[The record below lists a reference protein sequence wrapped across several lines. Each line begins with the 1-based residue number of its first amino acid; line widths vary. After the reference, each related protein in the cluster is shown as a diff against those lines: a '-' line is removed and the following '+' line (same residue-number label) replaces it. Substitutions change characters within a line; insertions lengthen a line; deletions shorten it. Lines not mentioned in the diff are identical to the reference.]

1 MILSAFDLNEPVPE
15 LNRPHA
21 LAIIR
26 PWIDVSDVGSLV
38 LSCLET
44 YLGAKELGELARPGD
59 FFDFTRYRPTLIRKE
74 NSSEVIVPNTTVTYG
89 ITSGVQSDS
98 HDFVFLR
105 LLEPHMRAE
114 AYVDSIIE
122 LFKNLGVK
130 RYCLIGSMFD
140 MVPYTRPLLVTGNA
154 SNPELQN
161 ELALVNVR
169 HSDYHG
175 ITSILTLISS
185 RASQLGI
192 ETCSMIVHLPNY
204 LTMEED
210 YRGEKRLM
218 EVISFLYGFSLPK
231 EDMEK
236 AHEQEEQVRM
246 IAEQMLKQD
255 PRLGEI
261 LKELEVH
268 YDAGVKQDQKETKLS
283 PEVEKFLLDLDR
295 RFRQESP

>member
-1 MILSAFDLNEPVPE
+1 
-15 LNRPHA
+15 

-26 PWIDVSDVGSLV
+26 PWTDVSGVGSLV
-38 LSCLET
+38 LSCLEA
-44 YLGAKELGELARPGD
+44 YLGAKELGKLAQPGD
-59 FFDFTRYRPTLIRKE
+59 FFDFTRYRPTLIWKE
-74 NSSEVIVPNTTVTYG
+74 NSSEVIVPNTSVTYG
-89 ITSGVQSDS
+89 ITHGIQPGS

-114 AYVDSIIE
+114 VYVDSVIE
-122 LFKNLGVK
+122 LFKNFGVK
-130 RYCLIGSMFD
+130 RYCLLGSMFD

-161 ELALVNVR
+161 KLALVDVR
-169 HSDYHG
+169 HSDYQG
-175 ITSILTLISS
+175 STSILSLIGN
-185 RASQLGI
+185 RALELGI

-218 EVISFLYGFSLPK
+218 EIISLLYGFSLPK
-231 EDMEK
+231 EDKEK
-236 AHEQEEQVRM
+236 ADEQEEQVRL

-261 LKELEVH
+261 LKQLEDR
-268 YDAGVKQDQKETKLS
+268 YDSGVKQDQKETRLS

>member
-1 MILSAFDLNEPVPE
+1 MRLNSFDLGEPVPE
-15 LNRPHA
+15 LNQPHA

-26 PWIDVSDVGSLV
+26 PWTDIGSVGSLV

-44 YLGAKELGELARPGD
+44 YLGAKALGELARPGE
-59 FFDFTRYRPTLIRKE
+59 FFDFTRYRPTLVRQE
-74 NSSEVIVPNTTVTYG
+74 NNTEIVVPNTTITHG
-89 ITSGVQSDS
+89 IQPGS
-98 HDFVFLR
+98 HDFIFLR
-105 LLEPHMRAE
+105 LLEPHMQAE
-114 AYVDSIIE
+114 AYVDSVIE
-122 LFKNLGVK
+122 LFKNFGVK
-130 RYCLIGSMFD
+130 RYCLLGSIFD

-161 ELALVNVR
+161 ELALVNIR
-169 HSDYHG
+169 HSDYQG
-175 ITSILTLISS
+175 TTSILSLIGS

-218 EVISFLYGFSLPK
+218 EVISFLYGFTLPK

-236 AHEQEEQVRM
+236 ANEQEEQVRL

-261 LKELEVH
+261 LKQLEAN
-268 YDAGVKQDQKETKLS
+268 YDSGVKQDQTETKLS

-295 RFRQESP
+295 RFRQDSP

>member
-1 MILSAFDLNEPVPE
+1 MRLNSFDLNEPIPE
-15 LNRPHA
+15 LYQPHA

-26 PWIDVSDVGSLV
+26 PWTDVSGVGSLV
-38 LSCLET
+38 LSCLEDR
-44 YLGAKELGELARPGD
+44 LGAKELGQLTRPGD
-59 FFDFTRYRPTLIRKE
+59 FFDFTRYRPTLSRKE
-74 NSSEVIVPNTTVTYG
+74 HSSEVIVPNTTITYG
-89 ITSGVQSDS
+89 ISHGTQSDS
-98 HDFVFLR
+98 HDFIFLR
-105 LLEPHMRAE
+105 LLEPHMQAE
-114 AYVDSIIE
+114 AYVDSVIE

-130 RYCLIGSMFD
+130 RYCLLGSMFD

-169 HSDYHG
+169 HSDYQG
-175 ITSILTLISS
+175 ITSILSLIGN
-185 RASQLGI
+185 RAIQLGM

-218 EVISFLYGFSLPK
+218 EVISFLYGFSLPN

-236 AHEQEEQVRM
+236 AHEQEEQVRL

-261 LKELEVH
+261 LKQLETH
-268 YDAGVKQDQKETKLS
+268 YDAGVKQDQKETRLS

>member
-1 MILSAFDLNEPVPE
+1 MRLSAFDLNEPVPE
-15 LNRPHA
+15 LNQPHV

-26 PWIDVSDVGSLV
+26 PWTDVSGVGSLA

-44 YLGAKELGELARPGD
+44 YLGAKELGRLVQPGD

-122 LFKNLGVK
+122 LFKHFGAK
-130 RYCLIGSMFD
+130 RYCLLGSTFD

-169 HSDYHG
+169 HSDYQG
-175 ITSILTLISS
+175 TTSILSLIGN

-192 ETCSMIVHLPNY
+192 ETCSMIVHLPSY

-236 AHEQEEQVRM
+236 AHEQEEQVRL
-246 IAEQMLKQD
+246 IAEKMLKQD

>member
-1 MILSAFDLNEPVPE
+1 MRLSAFDISEPVPE
-15 LNRPHA
+15 LNQPHA

-26 PWIDVSDVGSLV
+26 PWTDVSGVGSLV
-38 LSCLET
+38 LSCLEA
-44 YLGAKELGELARPGD
+44 YLVAKELGKLVQPGD

-74 NSSEVIVPNTTVTYG
+74 NSSEVIVPNTTITYG
-89 ITSGVQSDS
+89 ITNGTQSGS

-105 LLEPHMRAE
+105 LLEPHMQAE
-114 AYVDSIIE
+114 AYVDSVIE
-122 LFKNLGVK
+122 LFKNFGVK
-130 RYCLIGSMFD
+130 RYCLLGSMFD

-154 SNPELQN
+154 NNPELQN
-161 ELALVNVR
+161 ELALVDVR
-169 HSDYHG
+169 HSDYQG
-175 ITSILTLISS
+175 PTSILSLIGS

-192 ETCSMIVHLPNY
+192 ETCNMMVHLPNY

-218 EVISFLYGFSLPK
+218 EIISLLYGFSLPK

-236 AHEQEEQVRM
+236 ANEQEEQVRL
-246 IAEQMLKQD
+246 ISEQILKQD
-255 PRLGEI
+255 PKLLEI
-261 LKELEVH
+261 LKQLEAH
-268 YDAGVKQDQKETKLS
+268 YDAGAKQDQKETKLS

>member
-1 MILSAFDLNEPVPE
+1 MRLSAFDLKDPNPE
-15 LNRPHA
+15 LNQPHA

-26 PWIDVSDVGSLV
+26 PWTDVSGVGSLV
-38 LSCLET
+38 LSCLEA
-44 YLGAKELGELARPGD
+44 YLGAKELGKLAQPGD
-59 FFDFTRYRPTLIRKE
+59 FFDFTRYRPTLIWKE
-74 NSSEVIVPNTTVTYG
+74 NSSEVIVPNTSVTYG
-89 ITSGVQSDS
+89 ITHGIQPGS

-114 AYVDSIIE
+114 VYVDSVIE
-122 LFKNLGVK
+122 LFKNFGVK
-130 RYCLIGSMFD
+130 RYCLLGSMFD

-161 ELALVNVR
+161 KLALVDVR
-169 HSDYHG
+169 HSDYQG
-175 ITSILTLISS
+175 STSILSLIGN
-185 RASQLGI
+185 RALELGI

-218 EVISFLYGFSLPK
+218 EIISLLYGFSLPK
-231 EDMEK
+231 EDKEK
-236 AHEQEEQVRM
+236 ADEQEEQVRL

-261 LKELEVH
+261 LKQLEDR
-268 YDAGVKQDQKETKLS
+268 YDSGVKQDQKETRLS